1 MSLFIVGAGGHAKV
15 VLATALEAG
24 FKVVGF
30 LDEDSSKWGSELLG
44 VPILGPL
51 SLLRKSEG
59 YRAVL
64 AIGDNEARR
73 RIDQEIKGVRWVTLV
88 HPGAY
93 VHPSVALGEGTVVF
107 AGALVQPMARV
118 GRHVIINTGVIV
130 EHDCEIGDYSHLA
143 PGVRLAGGVKVGTRC
158 LLGVGAVAVPLA
170 KIGDGSIVGAGS
182 VVVKDI
188 PPRSLAYGVP
198 ARVRGRLD

>member
-1 MSLFIVGAGGHAKV
+1 MNLFIVGAGGHAKV

-24 FKVVGF
+24 YKVVGL

-44 VPILGPL
+44 VPVLGPL
-51 SLLRKSEG
+51 SLLKKREG
-59 YRAVL
+59 YQAIL

-73 RIDQEIKGVRWVTLV
+73 RIDQEFKAIRWAALV
-88 HPGAY
+88 HPRAY
-93 VHPSVALGEGTVVF
+93 VHPSATLGEGTVVF
-107 AGALVQPMARV
+107 AGAIVQPMARV

-130 EHDCEIGDYSHLA
+130 EHDCEIGDFSHLA
-143 PGVRLAGGVKVGTRC
+143 PGVRLAGGVKVGDQC
-158 LLGVGAVAVPLA
+158 LLGIGATAVPLV

-188 PPRSLAYGVP
+188 PPRSLTYGVP